1 MNRIDETFQFYQKHI
16 LDAEKISL
24 LKAHNLKVT
33 GSVPSVIW
41 ELFGAILT
49 GRSSTGNTGADLS
62 GWEIK
67 SAKMGA
73 SYEYQ
78 YHLNTGTH
86 KLDEDAQINHLFCA
100 YSETYVDV
108 IVKVMAGKDLA
119 SYFNQWKPEY
129 LQNYDTSVPSAQ
141 RRQRFRRSIPAGFV
155 RTNGILVLEI
165 REGAL
170 VERNDTII
178 DTLNRF
184 IS

>member
-1 MNRIDETFQFYQKHI
+1 MSGIDEAFQFYQRHI
-16 LDAEKISL
+16 LDEEKLGL

-49 GRSSTGNTGADLS
+49 GRSSTGVTGADLS

-67 SAKMGA
+67 SAKTGA

-86 KLDEDAQINHLFCA
+86 KLEEDLQVNHLFCT
-100 YSETYVDV
+100 YSDTYTDV
-108 IVKVMAGKDLA
+108 VVRAMQGLELA
-119 SYFNQWKPEY
+119 SYFSKWQPEY
-129 LQNYDTSVPSAQ
+129 QTNYDKSVPSTQ
-141 RRQRFRRSIPAGFV
+141 RRQRFRRNIPAGFV
-155 RTNGILVLEI
+155 KTNGVLILEI
-165 REGAL
+165 RDGAL

-178 DTLNRF
+178 VTLNR
-184 IS
+184 SVS

>member
-1 MNRIDETFQFYQKHI
+1 MSRIDEAFQFYQRHI
-16 LDAEKISL
+16 LDEEKLGL

-49 GRSSTGNTGADLS
+49 GRSSTGVTGADLS

-67 SAKMGA
+67 SAKIGA

-86 KLDEDAQINHLFCA
+86 KLDEDSQVNHLFCT
-100 YSETYVDV
+100 YSDTYTDV
-108 IVKVMAGKDLA
+108 VVRALQGSALA

-129 LQNYDTSVPSAQ
+129 QKNYDKSAPNDQ

-155 RTNGILVLEI
+155 KTNGKLVLEI
-165 REGAL
+165 RGGAL
-170 VERNDTII
+170 VERNDKII
-178 DTLNRF
+178 NTLNR
-184 IS
+184 SVV